1 MCLFLQLLKDLVIF
15 PLGKFFWNMCLI
27 EIFWTNDY
35 ISSPNDLNFLEVA
48 SIHSA
53 MTLRL
58 PSNLFNS
65 AKFWVLAL
73 QFDLQSVITL
83 FGPLSGESTA
93 KRWVDREFSFFS
105 FNFSLCEN
113 QHKICS
119 LQSLQ
124 NFAKREYYSSKSK
137 I

>member
-1 MCLFLQLLKDLVIF
+1 MCLFLQLLKDLVDF
-15 PLGKFFWNMCLI
+15 HLGKFPWNMCFI
-27 EIFWTNDY
+27 EKFWTNDF

-48 SIHSA
+48 SFHSA

-93 KRWVDREFSFFS
+93 KRRVDREFSFVS
-105 FNFSLCEN
+105 SHFSLSEN
-113 QHKICS
+113 YHKIFS
-119 LQSLQ
+119 LHSLR
-124 NFAKREYYSSKSK
+124 NFAKREYYSSKAK